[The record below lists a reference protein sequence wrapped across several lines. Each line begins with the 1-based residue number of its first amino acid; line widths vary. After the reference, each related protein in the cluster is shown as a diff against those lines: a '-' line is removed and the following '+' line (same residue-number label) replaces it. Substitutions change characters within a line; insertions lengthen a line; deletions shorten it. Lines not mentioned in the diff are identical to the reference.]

1 MLDDRVDEMVRTLA
15 ALIGDNSPLMKILD
29 PEEADG
35 LVATLRE
42 SVDEALR
49 GEREKILSQFS
60 LDDKQS
66 AISRLVVELAGYNS
80 NLQEALTDKVEEVV
94 KEFSLDQEDS
104 ALSRLVRKV
113 EAAQETIAQEFS
125 LDNDHSALSRMTQF
139 MGRATEAI
147 DNNLTLDKEQ
157 SALSRLNG
165 NC

>member
-1 MLDDRVDEMVRTLA
+1 MNRPKCHPLQWVKHHVWSASNSSYLIPTRSLNSCSTKGQSGSEDSQKVRTPA

-66 AISRLVVELAGYNS
+66 AISRLVVELPGHNS
-80 NLQEALTDKVEEVV
+80 NLQ
-94 KEFSLDQEDS
+94 
-104 ALSRLVRKV
+104 
-113 EAAQETIAQEFS
+113 
-125 LDNDHSALSRMTQF
+125 
-139 MGRATEAI
+139 
-147 DNNLTLDKEQ
+147 
-157 SALSRLNG
+157 
-165 NC
+165 

>member
-1 MLDDRVDEMVRTLA
+1 MRRQIGSEDSEMVRTLA

-42 SVDEALR
+42 SVDEVLR

-66 AISRLVVELAGYNS
+66 AISRLVVELAGNNS

-113 EAAQETIAQEFS
+113 GGGTR
-125 LDNDHSALSRMTQF
+125 NDHAGVFPRQ
-139 MGRATEAI
+139 
-147 DNNLTLDKEQ
+147 
-157 SALSRLNG
+157 
-165 NC
+165 